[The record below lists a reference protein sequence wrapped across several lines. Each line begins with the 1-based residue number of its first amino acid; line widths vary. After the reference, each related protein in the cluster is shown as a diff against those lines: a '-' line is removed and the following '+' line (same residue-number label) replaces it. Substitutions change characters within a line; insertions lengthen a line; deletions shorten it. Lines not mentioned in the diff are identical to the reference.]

1 MRPGEIA
8 ISAQGRCFMGDQPTN
23 NVNNDTDAPAGAF
36 KSQSPTHGVTAV
48 ASSAPNEARAPLT
61 PTGESLEKT
70 PGQLLKE
77 IRKDLDELWEAQRG
91 SIIAAIKIEKLDQA
105 YEHTRKQRQEILGR
119 IRSNAEKFWLQT
131 GQVKEW
137 IRELTREE
145 DGRLL
150 DHKHKFSVV
159 EDGHEPKK

>member
-1 MRPGEIA
+1 MNDQ
-8 ISAQGRCFMGDQPTN
+8 SGDMNP
-23 NVNNDTDAPAGAF
+23 PAGVSKSETPSHRVTTMAASARNEVRTPLAPTEEE
-36 KSQSPTHGVTAV
+36 KSQGNEDDQRP
-48 ASSAPNEARAPLT
+48 SS
-61 PTGESLEKT
+61 EKT

-77 IRKDLDELWEAQRG
+77 IRKDLDELWEAQRE

-150 DHKHKFSVV
+150 DHRHM
-159 EDGHEPKK
+159 